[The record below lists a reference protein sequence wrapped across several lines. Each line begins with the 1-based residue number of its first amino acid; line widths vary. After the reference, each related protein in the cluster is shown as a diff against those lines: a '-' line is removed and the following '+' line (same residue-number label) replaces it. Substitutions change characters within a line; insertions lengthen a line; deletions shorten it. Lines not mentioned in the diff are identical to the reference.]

1 MMNFIKKR
9 YFILL
14 FLSLVLLAY
23 MLIIGYQENSTA
35 KHLNNKTESIYLEY
49 RVIYDKHKA
58 LADLIFMTEI
68 NTPKIVNLFK
78 EKQRNELHE
87 FLLSNYTTLRKFNVR
102 QLQFH
107 LPNNDSFLRMHR
119 PSKFGDNLSKD
130 RLTVKYVNENLMPVD
145 GFEEGKVY
153 NAFRF
158 VYPLFKDTQHI
169 GSVEISFTALAFI
182 KDIVKHYNVLSN
194 FHIDKKIV
202 DLKVFKDEKNNY
214 VQSPIHGYYCQ
225 KSIIE
230 YIGIDL
236 NKRQKSMEESEELYV
251 KIHKGLPFSN
261 YIQASNEIITYIPVI
276 NPITKHTAALF
287 TFRSK
292 DLSIAQE
299 RTYAQLTFFI
309 SIIIIAAILLLLY
322 KEMLYKEKLTGEV
335 KSRTLQLEIEKS
347 KLNYKANHDAL
358 TSLYNRLSLN
368 LDIETVIKQHNI
380 HKAPYA
386 ILMFDIDWFKSV
398 NDEHGHDVGDYVLV
412 EIATL
417 MQKSV
422 REEDKVYRAGG
433 EEFVLLL
440 QRISLE
446 DAMNLAQKIRK
457 VIQNHIFKIKE
468 IEFSKTVSAGL
479 YHSSFI
485 KVINAKTVLK
495 LVDTALYESKT
506 NGRNRV
512 TNVTQQTHD
521 KEEEQ
526 TIFQI
531 KLTFSD
537 TSLSNIIDIEV
548 LNDVDN
554 NCEIEELLNHKKS
567 FRDCLYKED
576 LRLLENIPKNI
587 SVENPYTTTVRIL
600 DANKAVIL
608 YRINVYNENS
618 RTIIVLQKSTNIFQS
633 VSDKTLIQN
642 FQAMLENSNDY
653 IYFKDKNHVFTAAS
667 QTLVSITSVAK
678 RADLIGKID
687 YEVFDK
693 ELADKYFQLE
703 RKVLDEEIEVAQ
715 ELQPTVDKNGN
726 KTWVDNRK
734 YPIRDEKGDIIG
746 LFGIARIIS
755 SDDKVI

>member
-1 MMNFIKKR
+1 MSFIKKR
-9 YFILL
+9 YFIFL
-14 FLSLVLLAY
+14 FLSLVLLTY
-23 MLIIGYQENSTA
+23 MLILSYQENSTT

-49 RVIYDKHKA
+49 QVIYDKHKA

-68 NTPKIVNLFK
+68 NKPKIINLFK
-78 EKQRNELHE
+78 EKQRTKLHE
-87 FLLSNYTTLRKFNVR
+87 FLLSSYTTLRKFNVR

-214 VQSPIHGYYCQ
+214 IQSPIHEYYCQ

-236 NKRQKSMEESEELYV
+236 NKRQKSREESEELYL
-251 KIHKGLPFSN
+251 KTQEGLPFSN
-261 YIQASNEIITYIPVI
+261 YIQASNEIITYIPII
-276 NPITKHTAALF
+276 NPITKHVVALF

-299 RTYAQLTFFI
+299 NIYAQLTFFI

-335 KSRTLQLEIEKS
+335 KNRTRQLEIEKS

-368 LDIETVIKQHNI
+368 LDIETVIKQHSI

-386 ILMFDIDWFKSV
+386 VLMFDIDWFKSV
-398 NDEHGHDVGDYVLV
+398 NDEYGHDVGDYVLV

-422 REEDKVYRAGG
+422 RGEDRVYRAGG

-446 DAMNLAQKIRK
+446 DTMKLAQKIRK
-457 VIQNHIFKIKE
+457 LIQNHPFKVGTT
-468 IEFSKTVSAGL
+468 EFSKTVSAGL
-479 YHSSFI
+479 YHSSL
-485 KVINAKTVLK
+485 INVTQVKNVLK
-495 LVDTALYESKT
+495 LVDTALYKSKT

-512 TNVTQQTHD
+512 TNVTKQD
-521 KEEEQ
+521 NNKEEVSAL
-526 TIFQI
+526 TQI
-531 KLTFSD
+531 KITFSD
-537 TSLSNIIDIEV
+537 TK
-548 LNDVDN
+548 LNDIKNIVIFNDTEKD
-554 NCEIEELLNHKKS
+554 CEIEQLLNHKEK
-567 FRDCLYKED
+567 FRDFLYKED
-576 LRLLENIPKNI
+576 LRILENISENVTI
-587 SVENPYTTTVRIL
+587 ENPYRTTIRIRNI
-600 DANKAVIL
+600 NKAVMIFQVDI
-608 YRINVYNENS
+608 YHENS
-618 RTIIVLQKSTNIFQS
+618 NTVIVLQKSTNMFQG
-633 VSDKTLIQN
+633 VSDKILIQN
-642 FQAMLENSNDY
+642 FHAMLENSNDY
-653 IYFKDKNHVFTAAS
+653 IYFKDRNHVLTAAS
-667 QTLVSITSVAK
+667 QTLVSVTSVEN
-678 RADLIGKID
+678 RADLIGTVD
-687 YEVFDK
+687 YDIFEE
-693 ELADKYFQLE
+693 ELADKYFELE
-703 RKVLDEEIEVAQ
+703 RRVFDEGIEVAQ
-715 ELQPTVDKNGN
+715 ELQPAVDNYGN

-734 YPIRDEKGDIIG
+734 YPIRDEKGEIIG

-755 SDDKVI
+755 NDDKVT